1 MISNIRYIFKH
12 LDEEVVEEIEFN
24 NPGGLHKLCQI
35 YTLSLQLEKEEYD
48 RKQRKT
54 KGTIN

>member
-24 NPGGLHKLCQI
+24 NPGGLFKLCQI

-54 KGTIN
+54 KRTIN

>member
-12 LDEEVVEEIEFN
+12 LDEEVVEEIEYN
-24 NPGGLHKLCQI
+24 NPGGLFKLCQI

-48 RKQRKT
+48 RKQRET
-54 KGTIN
+54 KGTDD

>member
-12 LDEEVVEEIEFN
+12 LDEEVVEEIEYN
-24 NPGGLHKLCQI
+24 NPGGLFKLCQI

-48 RKQRKT
+48 GKQRET
-54 KGTIN
+54 QRTDD

>member
-24 NPGGLHKLCQI
+24 NPGGLFKLCQI
-35 YTLSLQLEKEEYD
+35 YTLSLQLEKE
-48 RKQRKT
+48 
-54 KGTIN
+54 

>member
-12 LDEEVVEEIEFN
+12 LDEEVVEEIEYN
-24 NPGGLHKLCQI
+24 NPGGLFKLCQI

-48 RKQRKT
+48 RKQRET
-54 KGTIN
+54 QRTDD